1 MYLNPFKEDTGEAYF
16 KSTNGSQRKTNKLTE
31 WIHIFS
37 RALAHNNQLVVNI
50 TYNSASLAV
59 AVNYYLA
66 PP

>member
-1 MYLNPFKEDTGEAYF
+1 MYLHPYEEDTGEAYF
-16 KSTNGSQRKTNKLTE
+16 ESYNGLQKSSQSKY
-31 WIHIFS
+31 IFS
-37 RALAHNNQLVVNI
+37 TALAYNNQLVVNI